1 MMSRHNT
8 RDTGDKRT
16 HSALGGVNIDQPPP
30 LLISSGHTSI
40 RNHTIWPTI
49 QPTMSAPRER
59 ILPAKRPDM
68 RIMAIGSWLGQNDI
82 LVSFRQRDVWMNVHK
97 VLGAE

>member
-1 MMSRHNT
+1 MSKHNNH
-8 RDTGDKRT
+8 DTGYQWT
-16 HSALGGVNIDQPPP
+16 HRALGGVNIDQPRP

-40 RNHTIWPTI
+40 RNHTTWPTI

-68 RIMAIGSWLGQNDI
+68 RIMAIGSLLGWNET

-97 VLGAE
+97 VLGVE